1 MLSGTEV
8 SHLPLS
14 QVPAINFDTRM
25 FARSRARFGTYEAT
39 RTTTDENKGYVHA
52 ARRLD

>member
-14 QVPAINFDTRM
+14 QVPAINFD
-25 FARSRARFGTYEAT
+25 SFGSLGLGLKSPKSSPSLI
-39 RTTTDENKGYVHA
+39 NMLG
-52 ARRLD
+52 